1 MVSGV
6 DNGSVEDAV
15 WRTQDKSPEAGIFH
29 SFARLSSGPVLL
41 CSVQDRHGA
50 VRASRDL
57 QMVYVCRVL
66 RLDDV
71 RGHIF
76 SICHLTSIQMK

>member
-6 DNGSVEDAV
+6 DNGSVEDAG
-15 WRTQDKSPEAGIFH
+15 KSPEAGIFH

-71 RGHIF
+71 RGYIF
-76 SICHLTSIQMK
+76 SISHPFK